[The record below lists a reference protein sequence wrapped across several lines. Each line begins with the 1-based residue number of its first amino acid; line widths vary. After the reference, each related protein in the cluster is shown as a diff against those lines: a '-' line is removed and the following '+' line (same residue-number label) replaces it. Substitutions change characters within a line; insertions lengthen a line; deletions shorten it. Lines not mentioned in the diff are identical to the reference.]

1 MRPITGY
8 AHLMRQFLTVEPRT
22 GQDLYNKP
30 TFGAPVTYRCRLVSK
45 RQQVL
50 AADGTRVTSTMTAYL
65 MTTNAVDPTARITL
79 RSEDVGSTESYAIQ
93 PPILATARYSGDA
106 TQPWHHSV
114 LYL

>member
-50 AADGTRVTSTMTAYL
+50 AADG
-65 MTTNAVDPTARITL
+65 ITL